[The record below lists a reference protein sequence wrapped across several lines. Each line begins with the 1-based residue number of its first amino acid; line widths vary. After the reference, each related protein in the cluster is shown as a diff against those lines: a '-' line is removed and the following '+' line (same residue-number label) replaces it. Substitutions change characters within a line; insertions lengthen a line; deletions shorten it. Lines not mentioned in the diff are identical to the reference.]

1 MAQYHVTGVFFL
13 EDPALATT
21 EVFSS
26 AINGIVGIDTA
37 VVVTE
42 PTVEP
47 ASLEHLDRFM
57 TEAEFEYHHVVRD
70 TNTTLVD

>member
-1 MAQYHVTGVFFL
+1 M
-13 EDPALATT
+13 
-21 EVFSS
+21 
-26 AINGIVGIDTA
+26 GIDTA